1 MEKIVVSKHGDI
13 IALNTETNVTRGKVD
28 GLYSDSMIKAEE
40 DAQVITKE
48 EVINVNKGEWVI
60 AFRSWTGKGAKTKVI
75 VISDPAA
82 IHDLDEWKKELDA
95 LNNKANEIS

>member
-1 MEKIVVSKHGDI
+1 MEKIIVSNCGDI
-13 IALNTETNVTRGKVD
+13 LAFNTETNAVREKAD

-75 VISDPAA
+75 VISDPAV